1 MVQVPMVVHIH
12 DFGVHQVFQF
22 FQVHYETG
30 DRVDIALY
38 RNFQGVVMAMS
49 VAIGAFAKDAGI
61 LFRRPFVIPVIMGSS
76 EFGFSGQ

>member
-1 MVQVPMVVHIH
+1 
-12 DFGVHQVFQF
+12 
-22 FQVHYETG
+22 
-30 DRVDIALY
+30 
-38 RNFQGVVMAMS
+38 MAMS